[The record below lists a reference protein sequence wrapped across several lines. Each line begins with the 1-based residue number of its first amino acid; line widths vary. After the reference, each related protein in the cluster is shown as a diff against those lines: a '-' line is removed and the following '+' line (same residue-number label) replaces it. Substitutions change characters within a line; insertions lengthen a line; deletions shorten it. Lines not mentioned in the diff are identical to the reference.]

1 MDTARR
7 LGEHYRHGTLEA
19 VVLEALRAAGKD
31 PDRLAPGGAMGAD
44 EFHTGGP
51 AATRDV
57 MAQLPLGPGVHV
69 LDIGSGLGGP
79 ARHMAVAT
87 GCRVTGIDLTAE
99 YVDVANSLSL
109 RMGLAGRVVF
119 RCEAA
124 EGMAVPP
131 EVLQAGGFDV
141 ATMLHVGMN
150 IADKPGV
157 FAAVR
162 RALKPGGV
170 FAVYD
175 LMRVGAG
182 DITYPMPWSSVA
194 ESSFVEGPEAYRA
207 ALAAA
212 GFAVTAE
219 RNRTDFVLDSFAAGR
234 ARAKETGRPALS
246 GLAMAMG
253 AGAREK
259 AANLEAMIRA
269 GVLAPVEIY
278 ATA

>member
-1 MDTARR
+1 MDVAGDVAGR
-7 LGEHYRHGTLEA
+7 LGAHYRHGRLEA
-19 VVLEALRAAGKD
+19 AVLEALAAAGKD
-31 PDRLAPGGAMGAD
+31 VERLAPGDAMGAD

-99 YVDVANSLSL
+99 YVDVANSLSR
-109 RMGLAGRVVF
+109 RMGLAERVVF

-124 EGMAVPP
+124 EGMAVP
-131 EVLQAGGFDV
+131 EAGFDV

-150 IADKPGV
+150 IADKAGV

-175 LMRVGAG
+175 LMLVGEGEIAF
-182 DITYPMPWSSVA
+182 PMPWSSVA
-194 ESSFVEGPEAYRA
+194 ESSFVEGPGAYRA
-207 ALAAA
+207 ALAGA
-212 GFAVTAE
+212 GFDLVAE
-219 RNRTDFVLDSFAAGR
+219 RARVDFALESFELGR
-234 ARAKETGRPALS
+234 RRATETGRAVLS
-246 GLAMAMG
+246 GLAVAMG

-259 AANLEAMIRA
+259 SANLEAMIRA
-269 GVLAPVEIY
+269 GVLAPVEMF
-278 ATA
+278 ARA

>member
-1 MDTARR
+1 MDTAER
-7 LGEHYRHGTLEA
+7 LGAHYRHGRLEA
-19 VVLEALRAAGKD
+19 VVLEALAAAGKD
-31 PDRLAPGGAMGAD
+31 PERLAPGDAMGAD

-87 GCRVTGIDLTAE
+87 GCRVTGIDLTEE
-99 YVDVANSLSL
+99 YVAVANSLSR
-109 RMGLAGRVVF
+109 RMGLAERVVF

-124 EGMAVPP
+124 EGMEVPD
-131 EVLQAGGFDV
+131 GGFDV

-150 IADKPGV
+150 IADKAGV

-162 RALKPGGV
+162 RALKPGGM

-175 LMRVGAG
+175 LMRVGEGEIA
-182 DITYPMPWSSVA
+182 YPMPWSSVA
-194 ESSFVEGPEAYRA
+194 ESSFVEGVAAYRA
-207 ALAAA
+207 ALEGA

-219 RNRTDFVLDSFAAGR
+219 RERSAFALEGFEAGR
-234 ARAKETGRPALS
+234 RRAKETGRPVLS

-269 GVLAPVEIY
+269 GVLAPVELF
-278 ATA
+278 ARA